1 MIIPGPKTPFALQA
15 PTPTRTNTS
24 GASNAWAE
32 VTTFNASLEP
42 ISADEVNAFD
52 RETEVSTHMS
62 IIGSEEIG
70 NFVSSL
76 IPKNRVV
83 ADNSGNQLDDET
95 FDITGVKPGRW
106 PANNKI
112 ALYQITLRKVK

>member
-1 MIIPGPKTPFALQA
+1 MIIPGPKTPFTLQA
-15 PTPTRTNTS
+15 PTESRLTTGGGEDS
-24 GASNAWAE
+24 WAD

-42 ISADEVNAFD
+42 ISADETNTFNK
-52 RETEVSTHMS
+52 ETEISTHLS

-70 NFVSSL
+70 SFVSSL

-95 FDITGVKPGRW
+95 FDIIGVKPGRW
-106 PANNKI
+106 GTGTQI
-112 ALYQITLRKVK
+112 ALYQVELRKVK